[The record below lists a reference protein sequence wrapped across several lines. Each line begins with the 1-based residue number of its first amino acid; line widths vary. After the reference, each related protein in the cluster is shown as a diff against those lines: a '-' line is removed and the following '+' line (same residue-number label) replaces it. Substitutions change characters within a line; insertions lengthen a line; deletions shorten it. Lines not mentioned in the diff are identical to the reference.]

1 MKEKKIP
8 LRKCVVTKEQH
19 PKQDMFRI
27 VRTPDATVIIDTAGK
42 AKGHGAYLLKD
53 KKVIDLAEKKHIL
66 DDALEIKVSEEIYQS
81 LRELLK

>member
-19 PKQDMFRI
+19 PKQEMFRI
-27 VRTPDATVIIDTAGK
+27 VRTPENEVIIDPTGK
-42 AKGHGAYLLKD
+42 AKGHGAYLLKNQ
-53 KKVIDLAEKKHIL
+53 KVIDLAEKKHIL

-81 LRELLK
+81 LRDLLK